1 MIGLD
6 SSVLIEILRNRASVD
21 ELRKYVDEEFCT
33 SEIAAFEILYGA
45 YAIPKL
51 NERKLMAAETL
62 LDSLAYVF
70 PVERK
75 AARKAAEIAGYLS
88 KIGQTIG
95 HTDALIAGSL
105 LANGCKRFITK
116 NVKDFERI
124 KELEL
129 VKV

>member
-6 SSVLIEILRNRASVD
+6 SSVLIEILRDRASVA
-21 ELRKYVDEEFCT
+21 ELRKYSEEEFCT

-45 YAIPKL
+45 YALPKL

-75 AARKAAEIAGYLS
+75 AARKAAEIAGHLS
-88 KIGQTIG
+88 KSGQTIG

-105 LANGCKRFITK
+105 LANGCKKFITK
-116 NVKDFERI
+116 NIKDFERI

-129 VKV
+129 VK

>member
-6 SSVLIEILRNRASVD
+6 SSILIEILRNRASVAG
-21 ELRKYVDEEFCT
+21 LRKYVEEEFCT

-45 YAIPKL
+45 YALPKL
-51 NERKLMAAETL
+51 DERKLMAAETL

-75 AARKAAEIAGYLS
+75 AARKAAEIAGRLS
-88 KIGQTIG
+88 KSGQTIG
-95 HTDALIAGSL
+95 HTDVLIAGSL

-116 NVKDFERI
+116 NMKDFERI
-124 KELEL
+124 KEFEL
-129 VKV
+129 VKF